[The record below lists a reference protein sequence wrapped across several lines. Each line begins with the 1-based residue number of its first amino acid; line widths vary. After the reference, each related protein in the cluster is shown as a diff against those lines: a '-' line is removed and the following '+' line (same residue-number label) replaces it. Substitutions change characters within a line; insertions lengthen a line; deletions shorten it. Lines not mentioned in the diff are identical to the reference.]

1 MMSRVAYV
9 NGRYLRHAEAQ
20 VHVEDRGYQ
29 FSDGVYEVI
38 LIKNGKM
45 IDEEQHLERLKK
57 SLSSLEINPPMK
69 RAPMRHVMKELIK
82 RNKFRNGIVYIQI
95 TRGVA
100 AREHSF
106 PKYSKPALVMTAR
119 RIATK
124 TNDEIEAGVKVITI
138 DDIRWKRCDIKSTSL
153 LPNVLGKQT
162 ARRQGAYEAWMVDA
176 SGFVT
181 EGTST
186 NAWIVT
192 SDGKLIT
199 AELGSNILSGI
210 TRDTFIKI
218 IHELNYKLEERQF
231 SVEEAKNARE
241 AFFTSSTSFLTPVS
255 EIDGVVIGNGKAG
268 SVSMELIKAYDNYI
282 KRPW

>member
-1 MMSRVAYV
+1 MSRVAYV

-176 SGFVT
+176 CGFVT

-192 SDGKLIT
+192 TDGKLIT

-255 EIDGVVIGNGKAG
+255 EIDGVVIGNGRAG
-268 SVSMELIKAYDNYI
+268 SVSMELIKAYDNYM
-282 KRPW
+282 KQAR

>member
-1 MMSRVAYV
+1 MSRIAYV

-82 RNKFRNGIVYIQI
+82 RNKFRNGIIYIQI

-124 TNDEIEAGVKVITI
+124 TSDEIEAGVKVITI

-192 SDGKLIT
+192 TDGKLIT

-255 EIDGVVIGNGKAG
+255 EIDGVVIGNGRAG
-268 SVSMELIKAYDNYI
+268 SVSMELIKAYDNYM
-282 KRPW
+282 KQAR

>member
-1 MMSRVAYV
+1 MSRVAYV

-124 TNDEIEAGVKVITI
+124 TNDEIESGVKVITI

-218 IHELNYKLEERQF
+218 
-231 SVEEAKNARE
+231 
-241 AFFTSSTSFLTPVS
+241 
-255 EIDGVVIGNGKAG
+255 
-268 SVSMELIKAYDNYI
+268 
-282 KRPW
+282 

>member
-82 RNKFRNGIVYIQI
+82 RNKFRNGIIYIQI

-124 TNDEIEAGVKVITI
+124 TSDEIEAGVKVITI

-192 SDGKLIT
+192 TDGKLIT

-255 EIDGVVIGNGKAG
+255 EIDGVVIGNGRAG
-268 SVSMELIKAYDNYI
+268 SVSMELIKAYDNYM
-282 KRPW
+282 KQAR

>member
-45 IDEEQHLERLKK
+45 IDEEQHLERLNK

-82 RNKFRNGIVYIQI
+82 RNKFQNGIVYIQI

-192 SDGKLIT
+192 TDGKLIT

-218 IHELNYKLEERQF
+218 IHELNYKLVERQF

-255 EIDGVVIGNGKAG
+255 EIDGVVIGNGRAG

>member
-69 RAPMRHVMKELIK
+69 RAPMRHVMKEVIK

-199 AELGSNILSGI
+199 AELESNILSGI

>member
-1 MMSRVAYV
+1 MSRVAYV

-82 RNKFRNGIVYIQI
+82 RNKFRNGIIYIQI

-124 TNDEIEAGVKVITI
+124 TSDEIEAGVKVITI

-192 SDGKLIT
+192 TDGKLIT

-255 EIDGVVIGNGKAG
+255 EIDGVVIGNGRAG
-268 SVSMELIKAYDNYI
+268 SVSMELIKAYDNYM
-282 KRPW
+282 KQAW

>member
-1 MMSRVAYV
+1 MSRIAYV

-57 SLSSLEINPPMK
+57 SLSSLEIDPPMK

-82 RNKFRNGIVYIQI
+82 RNKFRNGIIYIQI

-124 TNDEIEAGVKVITI
+124 TSDEIEAGVKVITI

-192 SDGKLIT
+192 TDGKLIT

-255 EIDGVVIGNGKAG
+255 EIDGVVIGNGRAG
-268 SVSMELIKAYDNYI
+268 SVSMELIKAYDNYM
-282 KRPW
+282 KQAR

>member
-1 MMSRVAYV
+1 MSRVAYV

-20 VHVEDRGYQ
+20 VHIEDRGYQ

-57 SLSSLEINPPMK
+57 SLSFLEINPPMK

-106 PKYSKPALVMTAR
+106 PKYANPALVMTAR

-124 TNDEIEAGVKVITI
+124 TNDEIQAGVKVITI

-176 SGFVT
+176 RGFVT

-192 SDGKLIT
+192 TDRKLIT
-199 AELGSNILSGI
+199 AGLGSNILSGI

-255 EIDGVVIGNGKAG
+255 EIDGVVIGNGRAG
-268 SVSMELIKAYDNYI
+268 SVSMELIKAYDNYM
-282 KRPW
+282 KQAR

>member
-1 MMSRVAYV
+1 MSRVAYV

-82 RNKFRNGIVYIQI
+82 RNKFRNGIIYIQI

-119 RIATK
+119 RIAIK
-124 TNDEIEAGVKVITI
+124 TSDEIEAGVKVITI

-176 SGFVT
+176 RGFVT

-192 SDGKLIT
+192 TDGKLIT

-218 IHELNYKLEERQF
+218 ICELDYKLEERQF
-231 SVEEAKNARE
+231 TVEEAKNARE

-255 EIDGVVIGNGKAG
+255 EIDGVVIGNGRAG
-268 SVSMELIKAYDNYI
+268 SASMELIKAYDNYM
-282 KRPW
+282 KQAR

>member
-1 MMSRVAYV
+1 MSRVAYV

-119 RIATK
+119 RVATK

-176 SGFVT
+176 KGFVT

-199 AELGSNILSGI
+199 AELESNILSGI

-218 IHELNYKLEERQF
+218 IHELDYKLEERQF
-231 SVEEAKNARE
+231 TVEEAKNARE

-255 EIDGVVIGNGKAG
+255 EIDGVVIGNGRAG
-268 SVSMELIKAYDNYI
+268 SVSMELIKAYDNYM
-282 KRPW
+282 KRAR

>member
-1 MMSRVAYV
+1 MSRVAYV

-69 RAPMRHVMKELIK
+69 RAPMRHVMKELVK
-82 RNKFRNGIVYIQI
+82 RNKFQNGIVYIQI

-124 TNDEIEAGVKVITI
+124 TSDEIEAGVKVITI

-192 SDGKLIT
+192 TDGKLIT

-255 EIDGVVIGNGKAG
+255 EIDGVVIGNGRAG

-282 KRPW
+282 KQAR

>member
-9 NGRYLRHAEAQ
+9 NGRYLRHADAQ

-82 RNKFRNGIVYIQI
+82 RNKFRNGIIYIQI

-124 TNDEIEAGVKVITI
+124 TSDEIEAGVKVITI

-255 EIDGVVIGNGKAG
+255 EIDGVVIGNGRAG
-268 SVSMELIKAYDNYI
+268 SVSMELIKAYDKYM
-282 KRPW
+282 KQVR

>member
-1 MMSRVAYV
+1 MSRVAYV

-20 VHVEDRGYQ
+20 VHIEDRGYQ

-82 RNKFRNGIVYIQI
+82 RNKFRSGIVYIQI

-106 PKYSKPALVMTAR
+106 PKYANPALVMTAR

-124 TNDEIEAGVKVITI
+124 TNDEIQAGVKIITI

-176 SGFVT
+176 RGFVT

-192 SDGKLIT
+192 TDRKLIT

-255 EIDGVVIGNGKAG
+255 EIDGVVIGNGRAG
-268 SVSMELIKAYDNYI
+268 SVSMELIKAYDNYM
-282 KRPW
+282 KQAR